1 MTQNTVNRNRTLD
14 DVTICRCEGVT
25 WGQLKVCIQHSNVR
39 TVNQIKK
46 LTRAG
51 MGPCQGR
58 TCSGV
63 LEKILALEAETPLG
77 TEHLH
82 SRPPVRGI
90 HLGVLAAPADEFD
103 EPTGPVSV
111 VMLRTA
117 SSNTSTPKPE
127 SEETD

>member
-1 MTQNTVNRNRTLD
+1 MTQNTDNRKRTLD
-14 DVTICRCEGVT
+14 DVTVCRCEGVT
-25 WGQLKVCIQHSNVR
+25 WGQLKVCIHHSGARNVNH
-39 TVNQIKK
+39 VKK

-63 LEKILALEAETPLG
+63 LEKILALEADTPPG

-111 VMLRTA
+111 VMLRTT
-117 SSNTSTPKPE
+117 SSKTPNQEPQ
-127 SEETD
+127 SNETD